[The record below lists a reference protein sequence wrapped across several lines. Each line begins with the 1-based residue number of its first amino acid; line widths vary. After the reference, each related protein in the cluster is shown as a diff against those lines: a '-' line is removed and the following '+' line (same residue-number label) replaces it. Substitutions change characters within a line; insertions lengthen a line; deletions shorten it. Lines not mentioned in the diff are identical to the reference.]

1 MADNPVTTVATAGH
15 EGAHDGQEVVQGDQ
29 GDQGEVDHKNGSIE
43 IVNSNEAGQVSGL
56 EWISRCQH

>member
-15 EGAHDGQEVVQGDQ
+15 EGAHDGQKIDQ
-29 GDQGEVDHKNGSIE
+29 GEVYQGEVDHKNGSGQ

-56 EWISRCQH
+56 KWISWCQH